1 MKTTAKTDI
10 VNYVLGLF
18 ATLVLLVSWPRGKK
32 GGPQKWT
39 KITAKDMAD
48 PAYLEKLAE
57 GNIGV
62 IMGPASGGIGSLDID
77 DDAGAEEFLALNPD
91 LKETLRTR
99 GARGC
104 NIWFY
109 PDGEVPASCKLKRNG
124 QAVVEG
130 KCQFSLMKRVD
141 GGGKILADWW
151 SCLVS
156 CAASTPGRST
166 M

>member
-18 ATLVLLVSWPRGKK
+18 ATLVLLVAWPRGKK

-39 KITAKDMAD
+39 QVTAQDMAD
-48 PAYLEKLAE
+48 PAYLQKLAE

-91 LKETLRTR
+91 LRETLRTK

-124 QAVVEG
+124 QAWGEWRWEG
-130 KCQFSLMKRVD
+130 NQTIVWGVHPS
-141 GGGKILADWW
+141 GGLYSFQNAEKGVK
-151 SCLVS
+151 
-156 CAASTPGRST
+156 P
-166 M
+166 